1 MTVLALAREEPEAE
15 GPRDVTGELFAR
27 FEALE
32 RVFAE
37 QTEILREQS
46 AQLAAHEADLLTRET
61 GLRGEVDRLEQEQ
74 LIWGEAARESRAAL
88 DERQEAIEAKESEL
102 RALESSTASTA
113 AELELR
119 EAGLNDRETEL
130 AGREER
136 LAEAE
141 ADLER
146 RVSDALAALGAAAPK
161 KKK

>member
-1 MTVLALAREEPEAE
+1 MTVLALAREEPDAE

-61 GLRGEVDRLEQEQ
+61 EVRGEAERLEQEQ

-88 DERQEAIEAKESEL
+88 DERQEAIDAKESEL
-102 RALESSTASTA
+102 RALESSTTSAA
-113 AELELR
+113 AELERR
-119 EAGLNDRETEL
+119 EAGLSDRETKL
-130 AGREER
+130 VGREER

-141 ADLER
+141 ADLDR
-146 RVSDALAALGAAAPK
+146 RMSDALAALGAIAPK